1 MSDDLADLTLEEAA
15 RRVAERSVSPVDL
28 VEACLARIEA
38 LEPVLNCFIT
48 LTADAALASA
58 RAAERELAS
67 GAPRS
72 PLHGIPI
79 ALKDLY
85 ETAGV
90 RTTAGSPILAEHV
103 PTGDAATVARLRES
117 GAVLLGKTNLHE
129 WAFGV
134 TNDNPHFGPTANPWA
149 PERISGGSSGG
160 SAAALAAR
168 MCFGALGTDTGG
180 SVRIP
185 ASLCGIVGLK
195 PTFGRVSVRGV
206 IPLSWTLDHAGPMA
220 RSVRDCTLLFAA
232 IAGHEPED
240 PTSADVPFA
249 DPLPGIEAGVAGM
262 RLGIARGPLAAAD
275 PEVADA
281 VRAAVA
287 VLASLGAEVVEV
299 DLPRADELAETQ
311 RVILSTDAA
320 AFHRDHLAERPTDIG
335 ADVLARLRG
344 GERTTGTE
352 YAAARRRRD
361 LIRHELVALL
371 DRVDALL
378 LPTTAIVAPPREGQD
393 AVAAAARLTALT
405 SPFNLTGLPAL
416 SVPCGFSS
424 DGLPVGLQIAAGPWR
439 EDVALRVGRAYE
451 RATDWGARRPPL
463 AGLAGGRR

>member
-1 MSDDLADLTLEEAA
+1 MSEDVADLTLEEAA

-28 VEACLARIEA
+28 TRACLARIER

-48 LTADAALASA
+48 LTADAALSAA

-67 GAPRS
+67 GAPRGR
-72 PLHGIPI
+72 LHGIPL

-85 ETAGV
+85 ETEGI

-103 PTGDAATVARLRES
+103 PSRDAATVKRLREG
-117 GAVLLGKTNLHE
+117 GAVLLGKLNLHE

-134 TNDNPHFGPTANPWA
+134 TNDNPHHGATANPWA

-168 MCFGALGTDTGG
+168 LCFGSLGTDTGG
-180 SVRIP
+180 SIRIP

-195 PTFGRVSVRGV
+195 PTFGRVSLRGV

-220 RSVRDCTLLFAA
+220 RSVRDCAILFAA
-232 IAGHEPED
+232 IAGHDPED
-240 PTSADVPFA
+240 PGSADVQLG
-249 DPLPGIEAGVAGM
+249 DPLAAIEDGVAGL
-262 RLGIARGPLAAAD
+262 RLGVARGLVAAAD
-275 PEVADA
+275 REVAEA

-287 VLASLGAEVVEV
+287 VLASLGADVVEV

-311 RVILSTDAA
+311 RIILSTDAA
-320 AFHRDHLAERPTDIG
+320 TYHREHLAERASDIG

-344 GERTTGTE
+344 GERTTGTD

-361 LIRHELVALL
+361 EIRHELVALYG
-371 DRVDALL
+371 RIDALL
-378 LPTTAIVAPPREGQD
+378 APTTAIVAPPREGQD

-416 SVPCGFSS
+416 SVPCGFSA
-424 DGLPVGLQIAAGPWR
+424 DGLPIGLQIATGPWR
-439 EDVALRVGRAYE
+439 EDLALRVGRAYE
-451 RATDWGARRPPL
+451 CASDWDERRPPL
-463 AGLAGGRR
+463 ARLA